1 VELLPKS
8 IYAFEKKGGTYL
20 RSMHGKERIR
30 YLEHKTIS
38 PFYGEVFQNPAWAWP
53 NIVGNERLVLALKTY
68 SRLNSRLKIAP
79 FCIQS
84 L

>member
-20 RSMHGKERIR
+20 RSMYGKERVR
-30 YLEHKTIS
+30 YVEHKAIS
-38 PFYGEVFQNPAWAWP
+38 PFYGEFFQNPAWARP

-68 SRLNSRLKIAP
+68 PRLNSRLKIAP
-79 FCIQS
+79 FRIQS